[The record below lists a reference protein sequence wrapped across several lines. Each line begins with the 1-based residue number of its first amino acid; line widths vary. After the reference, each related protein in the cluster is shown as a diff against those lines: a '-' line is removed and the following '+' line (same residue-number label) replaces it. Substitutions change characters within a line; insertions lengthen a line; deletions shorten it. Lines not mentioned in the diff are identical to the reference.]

1 MLHTRTTSA
10 ERRRAFREQLASG
23 RLLRMPGAISPLSAR
38 LIQDTG
44 FDAVYLSGAV
54 LAADLGLPDIGLTTS
69 AEIAARAQQT
79 TRVTDLPVLVDAD
92 TGFGEPMNA
101 ARTVQLMEDAG
112 LAGLHLEDQ
121 VNPKRCGHLDGKT
134 ITSREE
140 MVRRLRGAVDARR
153 DPDFLLMARTDARGV
168 EGLDAA
174 IDRAKAYVDAGA
186 DAIFPEA
193 LAGEAEYEAFRQAV
207 DVPLLANL
215 TEFGKTPLLNTRTL
229 ENLGYNIALYP
240 VTLLRIAMGA
250 VEEGLRTIAAEG
262 TQESLL
268 PRMQTRSRLYELLGY
283 EEYSAFDSAVFD
295 FTLPPGT

>member
-10 ERRRAFREQLASG
+10 DRRRAFREQLASG
-23 RLLRMPGAISPLSAR
+23 RLLRVPGAINPLSAR

-69 AEIAARAQQT
+69 TEIAARAQQT
-79 TRVTDLPVLVDAD
+79 TRVTDLPVLIDAD

-101 ARTVQLMEDAG
+101 ARTVQLLEDAG

-134 ITSREE
+134 ITPSEE
-140 MVRRLRGAVDARR
+140 MVRRIKGAVDARR
-153 DPDFLLMARTDARGV
+153 DPDFLLMARTDARSV

-174 IDRAKAYVDAGA
+174 IERAKAYVDAGA

-193 LAGEAEYEAFRQAV
+193 LADVSEYEAFRKAV

-215 TEFGKTPLLNTRTL
+215 TEFGKTPLLDVRTL

-250 VEEGLRTIAAEG
+250 VEDGLRTIAAEG

-283 EEYSAFDSAVFD
+283 DEYSAFDSSVFD